1 MNSHYPHINDFSAEN
16 EALLQRT
23 LENIRKTVFNADLD
37 PQTEDLVETVLSRVV
52 TTIGQ
57 IGYDDFHDTA
67 SLPGAHGSPK
77 SIVGAGMPINMV
89 PSDVL
94 GACHPVLLA
103 IAKGKNK
110 RSLKSFPMVM
120 RQVRKHLIQ
129 CELTQTVLLLTDT
142 WDPSLFEESAE
153 DL

>member
-1 MNSHYPHINDFSAEN
+1 M
-16 EALLQRT
+16 
-23 LENIRKTVFNADLD
+23 
-37 PQTEDLVETVLSRVV
+37 
-52 TTIGQ
+52 
-57 IGYDDFHDTA
+57 
-67 SLPGAHGSPK
+67 
-77 SIVGAGMPINMV
+77 
-89 PSDVL
+89 
-94 GACHPVLLA
+94 LA

-153 DL
+153 DLRAHQTVRGVRFVSLLATGRSVSVFELPLS